1 MKKILALLLLSSQA
15 ALAQHSFTVRV
26 TDDHTHLPVSGAV
39 VSIPELN
46 LGNYSDSAGLAILT
60 HIPEGLQRIRIS
72 RLGYET
78 KNISINSP
86 QAAGDTLQ
94 IELEPSEQALH
105 EVIISTTR
113 NNTGI
118 QDIPVR
124 VEIIGA
130 DDINEKI
137 GSTPANV
144 SELLGEANG
153 IQVLPASTSTG
164 NVSVRIEGLQG
175 QYTQLLRDG
184 FPMYGG
190 FSGGLS
196 ILQIPPLNLKRV
208 EIIKGASSALYG
220 GDAIAGLINFITKKP
235 GTKPHFDFLLN
246 QSQRGASDI
255 SSFFSRRKN
264 NFGITLLA
272 TYDRQSPND
281 INHDGFA
288 DIPQSETV
296 TFNPTL
302 FYYFNDSTT
311 LSLSLNATSDNR
323 KGGDLYA
330 IKYQPDSVHNYLEH
344 NLSQRDYYQL
354 NFEKHFSHGD
364 ILTIKNSLSYY
375 KRQITLPDY
384 AFGGTDVNSYSEI
397 SYLLNWKKNKTVAGV
412 NLLTDNFRQNKQ
424 LSLLPGDYSHTTSG
438 AFIQDD
444 WDMFPKIT
452 MEAGFRGDE
461 QNKYGFFALPRFA
474 VLYKINPGLSARIGG
489 GMGYQIPTIFNILPD
504 QSDFSEVL
512 PINNR
517 VSAITSKG
525 ANLDLHY
532 VTDLTDELSFA
543 YDQTFF
549 ITRINNPVIPQTDS
563 LSQGI
568 YYFENAAGP
577 EVAKGFE
584 SNFTFDLDDWEFV
597 ADYTYTNSKNYFDKI
612 HPFVPLNPISKI
624 LLTLVYEKENNFR
637 TGVEWFYSG
646 RQYLSDGSRAR
657 NYWTMD
663 LVGEKTFHF
672 LSLIANI
679 ENLFDVRQ
687 SRFSPLVFPPYNH
700 PSFAEIYAP
709 VEGII
714 VNLEMRIRF

>member
-1 MKKILALLLLSSQA
+1 MKKIFVLLLFGSQA
-15 ALAQHSFTVRV
+15 ALAQHRLIARIIN
-26 TDDHTHLPVSGAV
+26 DNTHLPVPGAV

-46 LGNYSDSAGLAILT
+46 LGNDSDSTGLAIL
-60 HIPEGLQRIRIS
+60 HQVPQGQQHVRVS
-72 RLGYET
+72 CMGYET
-78 KNISINSP
+78 KNIFVNSP

-94 IELEPSEQALH
+94 IDLEPSGQELH

-113 NNTGI
+113 NNSSI

-124 VEIIGA
+124 VEVIGA

-153 IQVLPASTSTG
+153 IQVLPTSTSTG

-175 QYTQLLRDG
+175 QYTQLLKDG

-235 GTKPHFDFLLN
+235 GTKPYFDFLLN

-255 SSFFSRRKN
+255 SSFFSRREN

-272 TYDRQSPND
+272 TYDRQSPDD

-288 DIPQSETV
+288 DILQSETV

-323 KGGDLYA
+323 KGGDMFA
-330 IKYQPDSVHNYLEH
+330 IKYQPDPVHSYTEH
-344 NLSQRDYYQL
+344 NISQRDYYQL
-354 NFEKHFSHGD
+354 NFEKHFRHGD
-364 ILTIKNSLSYY
+364 ILTFKNSLSYY
-375 KRQITLPDY
+375 KRNITLPDY
-384 AFGGTDVNSYSEI
+384 AFGGTDLNSYSEI
-397 SYLLNWKKNKTVAGV
+397 SYLLNWKKNKTVFGV
-412 NLLTDNFRQNKQ
+412 NLLTDHFRQNEQ

-444 WDMFPKIT
+444 WDMLPKVT
-452 MEAGFRGDE
+452 VEAGFRGDE

-474 VLYKINPGLSARIGG
+474 VLYKINPELSARVGG
-489 GMGYQIPTIFNILPD
+489 GMGYQVPTIFNILPD
-504 QSDFSEVL
+504 QSDFSKVL
-512 PINNR
+512 PISHA

-563 LSQGI
+563 LARGI

-597 ADYTYTNSKNYFDKI
+597 ADYTYTNSKNYFNKI
-612 HPFVPLNPISKI
+612 HPFVPLNPISKV

-663 LVGEKTFHF
+663 LVGEKTFHY

-687 SRFSPLVFPPYNH
+687 SRFGPLVFPPYNH

-709 VEGII
+709 IEGII

>member
-1 MKKILALLLLSSQA
+1 MLLLFSSQA
-15 ALAQHSFTVRV
+15 ALAQHHFIARIIN
-26 TDDHTHLPVSGAV
+26 DNTHLPVSGAV
-39 VSIPELN
+39 VSIPEMN
-46 LGNYSDSAGLAILT
+46 LGSYSDSTGLTIIT
-60 HIPEGLQRIRIS
+60 HVPEGKQQIRIS
-72 RLGYET
+72 CVGYET
-78 KNISINSP
+78 KNVSVNIP
-86 QAAGDTLQ
+86 QMAGDTLQ
-94 IELEPSEQALH
+94 IDLEPTGQELH

-124 VEIIGA
+124 VEVIGA

-153 IQVLPASTSTG
+153 IQVLPTSTSTG

-235 GTKPHFDFLLN
+235 AAKPYFDFLLN

-255 SSFFSRRKN
+255 SSFFSSRKN

-311 LSLSLNATSDNR
+311 LSLSLNTTSDNR

-330 IKYQPDSVHNYLEH
+330 IKYQPDSVHSYLEH

-354 NFEKHFSHGD
+354 NFEKHFRHGD

-384 AFGGTDVNSYSEI
+384 AFGGTDINSYSEI

-424 LSLLPGDYSHTTSG
+424 LSLLPGNYSYTTLG

-444 WDMFPKIT
+444 WDILPKVT
-452 MEAGFRGDE
+452 VEAGFRGDK
-461 QNKYGFFALPRFA
+461 QNKYGLFALPRFA
-474 VLYKINPGLSARIGG
+474 VLYKITPDLSARIGG
-489 GMGYQIPTIFNILPD
+489 GMGYQIPTIFNVLPD
-504 QSDFSEVL
+504 QSDFSNVL
-512 PINNR
+512 PISNQ
-517 VSAITSKG
+517 VAAITSKG
-525 ANLDLHY
+525 ANLNLHY
-532 VTDLTDELSFA
+532 VTDLTDELSLA

-563 LSQGI
+563 LSKGI

-577 EVAKGFE
+577 EAAKGFE

-646 RQYLSDGSRAR
+646 RQYLSDGSPAR
-657 NYWTMD
+657 DYWTMD
-663 LVGEKTFHF
+663 LVGEKTFHY

-687 SRFSPLVFPPYNH
+687 SRFGPLVFPPYDH

-709 VEGII
+709 VDGII

>member
-1 MKKILALLLLSSQA
+1 MLLLLSSQA
-15 ALAQHSFTVRV
+15 ALAQHHFIARLIN
-26 TDDHTHLPVSGAV
+26 DNTHLPVSGAV
-39 VSIPELN
+39 VSIPEIN
-46 LGNYSDSAGLAILT
+46 LGNYSDSTGLVMLP
-60 HIPEGLQRIRIS
+60 HVPEGRQPIRIS
-72 RLGYET
+72 CLGYDT
-78 KNISINSP
+78 KNISVNFP
-86 QAAGDTLQ
+86 QIAGDTLLVY
-94 IELEPSEQALH
+94 LEPSGQTLH

-113 NNTGI
+113 NNTGMK
-118 QDIPVR
+118 DIPVR
-124 VEIIGA
+124 VEVIGT

-153 IQVLPASTSTG
+153 IQVLPTSTSTG

-175 QYTQLLRDG
+175 QYTQLLKDG

-235 GTKPHFDFLLN
+235 ADKPYFDFLLN

-255 SSFFSRRKN
+255 STFFSKRKN
-264 NFGITLLA
+264 NFGITLLG

-281 INHDGFA
+281 INHDGFT

-311 LSLSLNATSDNR
+311 LSFSLNVTSDNR
-323 KGGDLYA
+323 TGGDIYA
-330 IKYQPDSVHNYLEH
+330 IKNQPDSVHNYVEH

-354 NFEKHFSHGD
+354 NFEKHFRHGN
-364 ILTIKNSLSYY
+364 ILTVKNSLSYY
-375 KRQITLPDY
+375 KRKIMLPDD
-384 AFGGTDVNSYSEI
+384 AFGGTDINSYSEI
-397 SYLLNWKKNKTVAGV
+397 SYLLNWKKNKMVAGV
-412 NLLTDNFRQNKQ
+412 NLLTDNFRQNKK
-424 LSLLPGDYSHTTSG
+424 LSLLPGDYSYTTLG
-438 AFIQDD
+438 AFLQDD
-444 WDMFPKIT
+444 WDMLPKVT
-452 MEAGFRGDE
+452 VEAGFRGDE

-474 VLYKINPGLSARIGG
+474 LLYKLSQGLTARIGG
-489 GMGYQIPTIFNILPD
+489 GMGYQIPSIFTVLPD
-504 QSDFSEVL
+504 QSDFNNVL
-512 PINNR
+512 PISNQVN
-517 VSAITSKG
+517 AITSKG
-525 ANLDLHY
+525 LNLDFNY
-532 VTDLTDELSFA
+532 VTNLTDELTFV

-563 LSQGI
+563 LSKGI
-568 YYFENAAGP
+568 YYFENATGP
-577 EVAKGFE
+577 EIAKGFE
-584 SNFTFDLDDWEFV
+584 SNFTFDLDNWELV
-597 ADYTYTNSKNYFDKI
+597 ADYTYTNAENQFDRI
-612 HPFVPLNPISKI
+612 HPFVPLDPMNKI
-624 LLTLVYEKENNFR
+624 LLTLIYEKENDFR
-637 TGVEWFYSG
+637 AGVEWYYSG

-663 LVGEKTFHF
+663 LVGEKMFHYF
-672 LSLIANI
+672 SLIANI

-687 SRFSPLVFPPYNH
+687 SRFGPLVFPPYNH

-709 VEGII
+709 VAGMTA
-714 VNLEMRIRF
+714 NLEMRIRF